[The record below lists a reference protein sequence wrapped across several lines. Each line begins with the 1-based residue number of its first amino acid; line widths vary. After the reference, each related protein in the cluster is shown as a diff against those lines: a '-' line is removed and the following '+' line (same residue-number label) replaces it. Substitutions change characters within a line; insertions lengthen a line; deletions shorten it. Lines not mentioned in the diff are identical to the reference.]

1 MLSFIRPCAN
11 NIFNIYN
18 SYGIK
23 LLTRLRLGLS
33 HLHDYNFRHCFQ
45 DTLNSLCDCGNDT
58 ETKRYFFLHS
68 SNFHTRWQTLLKNFR
83 NINEQIFCH
92 GEVNQ
97 MLLYGNPNCDL
108 TVKRLVLNA
117 TIEYPISTERFKCSF
132 LN

>member
-1 MLSFIRPCAN
+1 M
-11 NIFNIYN
+11 
-18 SYGIK
+18 
-23 LLTRLRLGLS
+23 LTRLRLGLS
-33 HLHDYNFRHCFQ
+33 HLHDYKFRHCFQ
-45 DTLNSLCDCGNDT
+45 DTLNSLCDYGNDT

-68 SNFHTRWQTLLKNFR
+68 RPVGKPFLKNFR
-83 NINEQIFCH
+83 NINKQILCH

-117 TIEYPISTERFKCSF
+117 TIEYPISAERFKCSF